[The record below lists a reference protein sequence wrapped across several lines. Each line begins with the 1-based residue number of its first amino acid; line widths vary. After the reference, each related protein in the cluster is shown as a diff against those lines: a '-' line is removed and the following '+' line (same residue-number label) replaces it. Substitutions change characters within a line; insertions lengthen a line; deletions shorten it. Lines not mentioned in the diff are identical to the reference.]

1 MCLYLFVNPAVGR
14 QSRRMAGSRLARA
27 MLMSLENKMGIRS
40 KQKAF
45 AGVNGGTLWLLTY
58 SSISFK
64 IRALRHR
71 VQVPPLKKHWSA
83 GEKSLS
89 GTPCLGGEAHLFL
102 PQITHPL
109 RSYGNLEC
117 RLCPVTGWE
126 NHLPLRAG
134 RS

>member
-1 MCLYLFVNPAVGR
+1 MACLHLLVNPAVGR
-14 QSRRMAGSRLARA
+14 QSRRMAGSRPAWA
-27 MLMSLENKMGIRS
+27 MLMSLENKMEVRS

-45 AGVNGGTLWLLTY
+45 AGVNGMFQLSTY
-58 SSISFK
+58 SFINFK

-71 VQVPPLKKHWSA
+71 VQVPPLKSYWSA
-83 GEKSLS
+83 GEKSPS
-89 GTPCLGGEAHLFL
+89 GIPFLGGEGHLFL

-117 RLCPVTGWE
+117 QLCLVTCWE
-126 NHLPLRAG
+126 NHLPLHVG